1 MNVYTEDKVGFTIT
15 IPKELYEDIS
25 KEMQKQNRSR
35 NKQVIHWIRLGKLLD
50 ANPDM
55 KMALQLKEQLR

>member
-15 IPKELYEDIS
+15 IPKELYDDIS